1 MNMKV
6 QNENLPD
13 TNMDNTD
20 EDQAVSL
27 FAQIADEDSTQDS
40 ETDADLDDEQ
50 LDQDEGKQPAAKG
63 NDSQQEQQEADPWQ
77 SVPETLRAQFNQL
90 QQANNQLQQQ
100 YQAVTGRLAPTQRE
114 LEALKKQLAQQ
125 EQQKVNGK
133 NSGPTADEI
142 AGMTDDELEQE
153 WPEVAAALKR
163 REAAL
168 LQQMQQRIQQELT
181 PLQEIRERFQQQ
193 EVEQVKQRELSR
205 LAQAHPDYQDV
216 VRNPGFR
223 EWLTKQPAAVQ
234 SIASSMSADDN
245 IALLNLYKQANPSAT
260 KHGSQR
266 PGKTSLRDQAEIPR
280 KGAGRAAVDPNSADP
295 VALFNQIAT

>member
-1 MNMKV
+1 MSTKV
-6 QNENLPD
+6 QEENPQVDDLH
-13 TNMDNTD
+13 D
-20 EDQAVSL
+20 EAVDL
-27 FAQIADEDSTQDS
+27 FAQIADEDSEQDS
-40 ETDADLDDEQ
+40 NLDADLDDEQ
-50 LDQDEGKQPAAKG
+50 SDQDEEEQQAAKG
-63 NDSQQEQQEADPWQ
+63 KGSQNEQDADPWQ
-77 SVPETLRAQFNQL
+77 SAPEALRAQFNQL

-163 REAAL
+163 REASL

-193 EVEQVKQRELSR
+193 EIEQVKQRELSR

-223 EWLTKQPAAVQ
+223 DWLTKQPAAVRN
-234 SIASSMSADDN
+234 IASSMSADDN
-245 IALLNLYKQANPSAT
+245 IALLNLYKQANRGAAKPGA
-260 KHGSQR
+260 QR
-266 PGKTSLRDQAEIPR
+266 TGKTALRDQAEIPR
-280 KGAGRAAVDPNSADP
+280 KGAGRAAVDPNNADP
-295 VALFNQIAT
+295 VSLFTQIAT

>member
-1 MNMKV
+1 MNTKV
-6 QNENLPD
+6 QNENPQVD
-13 TNMDNTD
+13 DVND
-20 EDQAVSL
+20 EAVDL
-27 FAQIADEDSTQDS
+27 FAQIADENSEQDFDK
-40 ETDADLDDEQ
+40 DADLDDEQ
-50 LDQDEGKQPAAKG
+50 SHQDEGEQPASKG
-63 NDSQQEQQEADPWQ
+63 NDSQNEQEADPWQ
-77 SVPETLRAQFNQL
+77 SAPEALRSQFNQL

-114 LEALKKQLAQQ
+114 LEALKKQLATQ
-125 EQQKVNGK
+125 EQQKVDGK

-168 LQQMQQRIQQELT
+168 FQKMKQEIQQELT

-216 VRNPGFR
+216 ARNPSF
-223 EWLTKQPAAVQ
+223 KQWVDSQHP
-234 SIASSMSADDN
+234 SIQALKASMSADDN
-245 IALLNLYKQANPSAT
+245 IALLNLYKQANGGARNA
-260 KHGSQR
+260 QR
-266 PGKTSLRDQAEIPR
+266 SGKPALRDQAEIPR
-280 KGAGRAAVDPNSADP
+280 KGAGRAAVDPNNADA
-295 VALFNQIAT
+295 VSLFTQIAT